1 MSLFGKKDSGEV
13 AVASETKPRGKGGK
27 RAYGIAE
34 ATLLMR
40 SLPVDQNV
48 ELVVRVVRNTL
59 ESMNVQLPEIIEDA
73 VDKEKTLQSRMET
86 LNGEI
91 AEFTTQIDQRRQEI
105 ARLQE
110 ELSETTTV
118 KERLSLAQQ
127 LAGKPVMASA
137 APAANKEASV
147 KEGKES
153 ASPPPL
159 PLRMPPKP
167 VLEAR

>member
-13 AVASETKPRGKGGK
+13 AVASDSKPRGKSGK

-73 VDKEKTLQSRMET
+73 VEKEKILQSRKET

-91 AEFTTQIDQRRQEI
+91 AEFTKQIDQRRQEI
-105 ARLQE
+105 ARLEE

-127 LAGKPVMASA
+127 LAGKPVTAHPAPNPTKEGASA
-137 APAANKEASV
+137 
-147 KEGKES
+147 KES

-159 PLRMPPKP
+159 PLRMPTKP